1 METKKEVFAE
11 RLRELLEKSRLS
23 QKDFAEA
30 IGENPSTVNA
40 WLREANMPRL
50 PKVQKVAEYF
60 GVSPL
65 YLLDR
70 NVTVDFDEEGE
81 KKLIGYYRSLN
92 RNGRKQALIQVKN
105 LGRVPEY
112 RNGGQD
118 TLIAA
123 SGAEGFDSGQLEA
136 LGRDIQRAL
145 DFLRS
150 LGYGEPDD

>member
-92 RNGRKQALIQVKN
+92 RNGRKQ
-105 LGRVPEY
+105 EY
-112 RNGGQD
+112 LFFPKWYR
-118 TLIAA
+118 L
-123 SGAEGFDSGQLEA
+123 L
-136 LGRDIQRAL
+136 
-145 DFLRS
+145 FL
-150 LGYGEPDD
+150 